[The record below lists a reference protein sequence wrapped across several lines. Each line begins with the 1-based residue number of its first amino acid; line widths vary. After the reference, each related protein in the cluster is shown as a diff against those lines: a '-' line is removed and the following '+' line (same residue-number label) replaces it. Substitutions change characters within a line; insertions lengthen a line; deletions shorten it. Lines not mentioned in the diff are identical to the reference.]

1 MSSKENNEVAVEKID
16 NDKGLEGKCELKGTK
31 RAAEVIKPFLHFSYL
46 CCYIVDF
53 RTGLFVL
60 LLSPRQ
66 IDLVFLEC
74 TYNILGKIVTGIS
87 RISCLIK
94 CAKAGHL
101 C

>member
-53 RTGLFVL
+53 SYWPICLVILTTSNR
-60 LLSPRQ
+60 PR
-66 IDLVFLEC
+66 F
-74 TYNILGKIVTGIS
+74 S
-87 RISCLIK
+87 RMYI
-94 CAKAGHL
+94 
-101 C
+101 